1 MAPSALFQQLNAIQ
15 KNFSL
20 QPIVTPE
27 DWAAF
32 GVEYDT
38 DVLNEL
44 NVALVPDS
52 SLPIKKFFCGHRG
65 CGKST
70 LLAQVA
76 KQQQEQYFTIFFSIS
91 DTGDLVDL
99 DHANILFAIG
109 ISLLEFAKDQNI
121 PINPTIINSF
131 YRWFNNIIQLEKDTS
146 GGELALDLK
155 FLKLKLQR
163 ESETREEVRKK
174 FERTTNELISK
185 LDEIAAAIEDAAQKP
200 VLVIIDDLDKITKPA
215 IALDIYSYNLKS
227 LISPKFSIIYTLP
240 IAFYRNMEIMG
251 SLTSEMSDPVILMPV
266 MKLAPKQQR
275 RSLPP
280 GYSSEAI
287 KILQTAI
294 ERRLQSQL
302 KLIDPNTVQQIVL
315 TSGGVLREVMRI
327 VHGCLEVGKKRAY
340 RDPTLQDFSVDQSIL
355 DEAVKRLRL
364 EFQAPIGEA
373 EYQILVTT
381 YKNNEPTDPS
391 HDDFLRLLHRL
402 CILEYRNDSLW
413 YDVHPILEDLLRRQK
428 LL

>member
-20 QPIVTPE
+20 QPIVTSE
-27 DWAAF
+27 DWATF

-38 DVLNEL
+38 DVINEL
-44 NVALVPDS
+44 NVVLVPDS

-70 LLAQVA
+70 LLSQVA
-76 KQQQEQYFTIFFSIS
+76 KQQQEQYFTVFFSIS

-99 DHANILFAIG
+99 DHINILFAIG
-109 ISLLEFAKDQNI
+109 ISLLEFAKTQNI
-121 PINPTIINSF
+121 PIAPAIINSF
-131 YRWFNNIIQLEKDTS
+131 YRWFNNVIQLEKDTS

-174 FERTTNELISK
+174 FERTTNELIIK
-185 LDEIAAAIEDAAQKP
+185 LDEIAAAIMEAAQKP
-200 VLVIIDDLDKITKPA
+200 VLVVIDDLDKISKPA
-215 IALDIYSYNLKS
+215 IALDIYSHNLKS

-251 SLTSEMSDPVILMPV
+251 SLTSEMSEPVILMPV
-266 MKLAPKQQR
+266 MKLAPKDQR
-275 RSLPP
+275 RSLPL

-294 ERRLQSQL
+294 ERRLQSQSN
-302 KLIDPNTVQQIVL
+302 LIEPNTLQQIVL

-327 VHGCLEVGKKRAY
+327 VYGCLEVGKKRAY
-340 RDPTLQDFSVDQSIL
+340 QDPTLQNFIVDQSIFA
-355 DEAVKRLRL
+355 EALKRIRL
-364 EFQAPIGEA
+364 EFQAPIGAA
-373 EYQILVTT
+373 EYQILVTV
-381 YKNNEPTDPS
+381 YNNNDPTDPS

-413 YDVHPILEDLLRRQK
+413 YDVHPILEDLLRRQN
-428 LL
+428 LI